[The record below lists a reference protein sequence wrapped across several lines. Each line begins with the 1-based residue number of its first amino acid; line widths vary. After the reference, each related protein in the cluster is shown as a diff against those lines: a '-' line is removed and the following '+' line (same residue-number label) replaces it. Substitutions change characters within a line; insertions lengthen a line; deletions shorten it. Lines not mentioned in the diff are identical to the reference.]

1 MRGAMTAHWHYS
13 RARWGPAHFPRV
25 LMRKW
30 HRAART
36 IACLRIQDIGR
47 SNHIHQRIR
56 VAHTSPS
63 LSQSQV
69 MRQLLYYLSD
79 NPSTVDAVIE
89 TQLYHGC
96 QPGAYGR
103 VTVLTS
109 DGWAIKVELK
119 LHLQM
124 GRSSLIPPEVVAT
137 SGSVARMKYE
147 INLGEFQN
155 TLHD

>member
-1 MRGAMTAHWHYS
+1 LHYS

-25 LMRKW
+25 VEEV
-30 HRAART
+30 ASG
-36 IACLRIQDIGR
+36 CQDD
-47 SNHIHQRIR
+47 R
-56 VAHTSPS
+56 VPQDTRHKKEQPHTSAHS
-63 LSQSQV
+63 ICTHFSFLSQSQV
-69 MRQLLYYLSD
+69 MRQLLYNLSD

-89 TQLYHGC
+89 TQLYHGR
-96 QPGAYGR
+96 QPGACGR

-124 GRSSLIPPEVVAT
+124 GRSSSIPPEVVAT

-147 INLGEFQN
+147 NNLGEF
-155 TLHD
+155 